1 MMQLFFLLSVDES
14 KKNSNNSKPFNIQMS
29 ELTKRL
35 RIRVPLLRLQDDNL
49 GKIKAIYGVRIM
61 KIIFKK

>member
-14 KKNSNNSKPFNIQMS
+14 ENSKPFNNQMA

-49 GKIKAIYGVRIM
+49 GHLRSPDYENNI
-61 KIIFKK
+61 